1 MNVTLSNFLKEFLK
15 RKLKLGHLNISSIR
29 NKFDIINDNDE
40 TSKRLRN
47 YRQQKNIDFVGNSNI
62 IVDCLGNKKLHLSKR
77 RNFLLAKNILKYLRD
92 FFQNVTFSSC
102 AVEFD
107 ECEFD
112 LLCKTGLQKKC
123 QNGQCTWPFK
133 Y

>member
-40 TSKRLRN
+40 TSKILRN

-62 IVDCLGNKKLHLSKR
+62 IVDCLGNKKLHVSKR
-77 RNFLLAKNILKYLRD
+77 RNFLLAKNTLKYLRD

-107 ECEFD
+107 ECGFD

-123 QNGQCTWPFK
+123 KNGQCTWPFK

>member
-1 MNVTLSNFLKEFLK
+1 MNITLSNFLKEFLK

-77 RNFLLAKNILKYLRD
+77 SNFLLA
-92 FFQNVTFSSC
+92 
-102 AVEFD
+102 
-107 ECEFD
+107 
-112 LLCKTGLQKKC
+112 
-123 QNGQCTWPFK
+123 
-133 Y
+133 